1 MTIKTNNLGG
11 FIAPNSYIDYVFLL
25 NHYNKLVEDMND
37 WLKTHTPEK
46 DSISVYAD
54 DEELT
59 ANQFLSTTTNF
70 VETIKTE
77 EEQKHRYD
85 WKSIPVFF
93 EKNWNEKDF
102 PKFTEFGKQLRGL
115 RQLIINF
122 IAPNGK
128 ITIHTDVDNW
138 GKMSEDWGFTCEGY
152 SLIATLKTGMK
163 NSNDKTVGT
172 MVRDIDSL
180 VDTWSYPVLN
190 EFVCFDG
197 LRYNHAITNKTN
209 EWRISA
215 VFDIDKSMFDKK
227 YIETD
232 KQVCDSYLTYE
243 I

>member
-1 MTIKTNNLGG
+1 MTIKYNLGG
-11 FIAPNSYIDYVFLL
+11 FIAPNSYIDYGFLL
-25 NHYNKLVEDMND
+25 NHYDKLVEDMNN

-46 DSISVYAD
+46 DSIGVYAD

-59 ANQFLSTTTNF
+59 ATTNF

-77 EEQKHRYD
+77 EELKHRHD
-85 WKSIPVFF
+85 WKSVPVFF

-102 PKFTEFGKQLRGL
+102 PKFTEFAKQLKGL

-138 GKMSEDWGFTCEGY
+138 ANMSKYWGFTCEGY

-163 NSNDKTVGT
+163 NTNDKTVGT
-172 MVRDIDSL
+172 MVRNIDTL
-180 VDTWSYPVLN
+180 VDTWSYPMVN
-190 EFVCFDG
+190 QFVCFDG

-215 VFDIDKSMFDKK
+215 VFDIDKSMFDEK
-227 YIETD
+227 YIKTD